1 MLTGGTS
8 RDNPHLPAAFLEAIT
23 AAYEGTR
30 MGREEIDGEFVC
42 DVEGTLWPAALIA
55 ASRGPVPER
64 EALARVVVGV
74 DPPAGPEGTCG
85 IVVCGLDREGVGHV
99 LADRSAGGLSPEG
112 WARKVA
118 AAAEAHGA
126 DRLVAEK
133 NQGGEMVGAVLRAA
147 RIALPITLVS
157 ASQGK
162 AARAEPVAGLF
173 ESGRVRLAG
182 RFAELEAELGQM
194 VPAGHRGAG
203 RWQGSRSPDRADA
216 MVWAL
221 WALLIAPKA
230 APRVWTV

>member
-1 MLTGGTS
+1 
-8 RDNPHLPAAFLEAIT
+8 
-23 AAYEGTR
+23 
-30 MGREEIDGEFVC
+30 
-42 DVEGTLWPAALIA
+42 
-55 ASRGPVPER
+55 
-64 EALARVVVGV
+64 
-74 DPPAGPEGTCG
+74 
-85 IVVCGLDREGVGHV
+85 
-99 LADRSAGGLSPEG
+99 ADRSAGGLSPEG

-162 AARAEPVAGLF
+162 AARAGPVAGLF
-173 ESGRVRLAG
+173 ECGKARLGA
-182 RFAELEAELGQM
+182 RS
-194 VPAGHRGAG
+194 GAG
-203 RWQGSRSPDRADA
+203 AGSRSPDRADA